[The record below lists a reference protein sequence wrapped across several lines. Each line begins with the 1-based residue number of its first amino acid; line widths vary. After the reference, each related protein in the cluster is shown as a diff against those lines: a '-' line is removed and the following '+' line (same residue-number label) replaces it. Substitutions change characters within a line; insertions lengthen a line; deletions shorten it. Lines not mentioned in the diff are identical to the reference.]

1 MNNAIDSIL
10 IFLVLTDLVLLGSSR
25 LRNAIR
31 IAAVQGIVLG
41 LLPLLAHGHGSAWH
55 AALLL
60 GAGSAGIKG
69 FVFPALLNRAL
80 RETNASREI
89 EPFVSPILSLLIGVG
104 VLAIS
109 FGFGSRLPL
118 PWTSP
123 SELLVPAGLFSVWTG
138 LFLIMAR
145 RKAITQVLGY
155 IVMENGIFTLGMVL
169 VEAMPLLVE
178 LGVLLDI
185 FVAVF
190 VMGIIVFNINREFDH
205 IDSDQLSAL
214 REGAP

>member
-1 MNNAIDSIL
+1 MNAAIESIL
-10 IFLVLTDLVLLGSSR
+10 VVLVLMDLVLLGASR

-31 IAAVQGIVLG
+31 IVAIQGVALG
-41 LLPLLAHGHGSAWH
+41 ALPLLAPGHLAWP
-55 AALLL
+55 AVLL
-60 GAGSAGIKG
+60 GLGSAGIKG
-69 FVFPALLNRAL
+69 FVFPALMNRAL

-89 EPFVSPILSLLIGVG
+89 EPFVGYVLSLLIGVG
-104 VLAIS
+104 VLAVA
-109 FGFGSRLPL
+109 FGFGQRLPL
-118 PWTSP
+118 PWSP
-123 SELLVPAGLFSVWTG
+123 LSSLLVPAGLFTVWTG

-155 IVMENGIFTLGMVL
+155 VVLENGIFALGMVL

-190 VMGIIVFNINREFDH
+190 VMGIIVFQINREFDT

-214 REGAP
+214 KEGAP

>member
-1 MNNAIDSIL
+1 MNNAIDIIL
-10 IFLVLTDLVLLGSSR
+10 VSLVLTNLVLLGSSR

-31 IAAVQGIVLG
+31 IVALQGLVLG
-41 LLPLLAHGHGSAWH
+41 LLPLLVHSHGWAWP
-55 AALLL
+55 AVLL

-69 FVFPALLNRAL
+69 FLFPAMLNRAL

-89 EPFVSPILSLLIGVG
+89 EPFISHILSLLIGVG
-104 VLAIS
+104 VLALS
-109 FGFGSRLPL
+109 FWFGARLPL
-118 PWTSP
+118 PWMLS
-123 SELLVPAGLFSVWTG
+123 SGLLIPTGLFTVWTG

-155 IVMENGIFTLGMVL
+155 IVMENGIFALGMVL

-190 VMGIIVFNINREFDH
+190 VMGIIVFHINREFDH

>member
-1 MNNAIDSIL
+1 MHNAIEIIL
-10 IFLVLTDLVLLGSSR
+10 IFLILTDLVLLGSSR

-31 IAAVQGIVLG
+31 IVALQGVALG
-41 LLPLLAHGHGSAWH
+41 LLPLLTAGAVTWHG
-55 AALLL
+55 ALLGL
-60 GAGSAGIKG
+60 GSAGIKG
-69 FVFPALLNRAL
+69 WVFPALMNRAL

-89 EPFVSPILSLLIGVG
+89 EPFVGFIPSLLIGVG
-104 VLAIS
+104 VLAVS
-109 FGFGSRLPL
+109 FGFGARLPL
-118 PWTSP
+118 PWAAP
-123 SELLVPAGLFSVWTG
+123 SVLLVPAGLFTVWTG

-190 VMGIIVFNINREFDH
+190 VMGIIVFQINREFDH

-214 REGAP
+214 KEGAP

>member
-1 MNNAIDSIL
+1 MSGAIEIIL
-10 IFLVLTDLVLLGSSR
+10 IFLVLANLILLGASR
-25 LRNAIR
+25 LRNVIR
-31 IAAVQGIVLG
+31 IAAWQGLILG
-41 LLPLLAHGHGSAWH
+41 LLPLLAQRDGLVWPAV
-55 AALLL
+55 LL
-60 GAGSAGIKG
+60 GAGSALLKG

-89 EPFVSPILSLLIGVG
+89 EPFVGYVSSLLLGMG
-104 VLAIS
+104 ALGLA
-109 FGFGSRLPL
+109 FGFGARLPL
-118 PWTSP
+118 PWPAP
-123 SELLVPAGLFSVWTG
+123 SALLVPAGLFTVWTG

-155 IVMENGIFTLGMVL
+155 VVMENGIFALGMVV

-205 IDSDQLSAL
+205 IDSDQLAAL
-214 REGAP
+214 REDVP

>member
-1 MNNAIDSIL
+1 MNGLFEAIL
-10 IFLVLTDLVLLGSSR
+10 IFLILSDLLLLGSSR

-31 IAAVQGIVLG
+31 IVALQGVALG
-41 LLPLLAHGHGSAWH
+41 ALPLLAHGHVTWH
-55 AALLL
+55 AVLL
-60 GAGSAGIKG
+60 GLGSAGIKG

-80 RETNASREI
+80 RDTRANREI
-89 EPFVSPILSLLIGVG
+89 EPFVGFILSLLLGVG
-104 VLAIS
+104 ILALS
-109 FGFGSRLPL
+109 FGAGARLPL
-118 PWTSP
+118 PWEVP
-123 SELLVPAGLFSVWTG
+123 STLLVPAGLFTVWTG

-155 IVMENGIFTLGMVL
+155 VVMESGIFTLGMVL

-178 LGVLLDI
+178 LGILLDI

-190 VMGIIVFNINREFDH
+190 VMGIIVFQINREFDH

-214 REGAP
+214 REGTP

>member
-1 MNNAIDSIL
+1 MSGVIEIIL
-10 IFLVLTDLVLLGSSR
+10 IFLILANLILLGASR

-31 IAAVQGIVLG
+31 IVAWQGLVLG
-41 LLPLLAHGHGSAWH
+41 LMPLLAHRDGLVW
-55 AALLL
+55 AAILL

-80 RETNASREI
+80 RETQASREI
-89 EPFVSPILSLLIGVG
+89 EPFVGYVLSLLAGVG
-104 VLAIS
+104 VLALS
-109 FGFGSRLPL
+109 VWFGSRLPL
-118 PWTSP
+118 PWPPASN
-123 SELLVPAGLFSVWTG
+123 LLVPAGMFTVWTG
-138 LFLIMAR
+138 LFLIVTR

-155 IVMENGIFTLGMVL
+155 VVLENGIFTLGMVL

-205 IDSDQLSAL
+205 IDSDQLAAL
-214 REGAP
+214 KEGGP

>member
-1 MNNAIDSIL
+1 MSNVIDSIL
-10 IFLVLTDLVLLGSSR
+10 IFLVLMDLILLGSSR

-31 IAAVQGIVLG
+31 IAAGQGLVLG
-41 LLPLLAHGHGSAWH
+41 LLPLLAHGHLTWPAV
-55 AALLL
+55 LL
-60 GAGSAGIKG
+60 GLGSAGIKG
-69 FVFPALLNRAL
+69 LVFPALMNRAL

-89 EPFVSPILSLLIGVG
+89 EPFVGYILSLLIGVG

-109 FGFGSRLPL
+109 FGYGSRLPL
-118 PWTSP
+118 PWQTS
-123 SELLVPAGLFSVWTG
+123 SALLVPAGLFTAWTG
-138 LFLIMAR
+138 LFLIIAR

-155 IVMENGIFTLGMVL
+155 IVLENGVFTLGMVL

-214 REGAP
+214 KEGAP

>member
-1 MNNAIDSIL
+1 MNNAIESIL

-31 IAAVQGIVLG
+31 IVAAQGVALG
-41 LLPLLAHGHGSAWH
+41 LLPLLAHGHGALWP
-55 AALLL
+55 ALLL

-69 FVFPALLNRAL
+69 LVFPALMNRAL

-89 EPFVSPILSLLIGVG
+89 EPFVGYILSLLIGVG
-104 VLAIS
+104 GLAVS

-118 PWTSP
+118 PWAAP
-123 SELLVPAGLFSVWTG
+123 SSLLVPAGLFTMWTG

-155 IVMENGIFTLGMVL
+155 IVMENRIFTLGMVL

-190 VMGIIVFNINREFDH
+190 VMGIIVFQINREFDH

-214 REGAP
+214 KEGAP

>member
-1 MNNAIDSIL
+1 MNNAIESIL

-31 IAAVQGIVLG
+31 IVAAQGVALG
-41 LLPLLAHGHGSAWH
+41 LLPLLAHGHG
-55 AALLL
+55 ALWPAVLL

-69 FVFPALLNRAL
+69 LVFPALMNRAL

-89 EPFVSPILSLLIGVG
+89 EPFVGYILSLLIGVG
-104 VLAIS
+104 GLAVS
-109 FGFGSRLPL
+109 FGFGARLPL
-118 PWTSP
+118 PWAAP
-123 SELLVPAGLFSVWTG
+123 SSLLVPAGLFTMWTG

-190 VMGIIVFNINREFDH
+190 VMGIIVFQINREFDH

-214 REGAP
+214 KEGAP

>member
-1 MNNAIDSIL
+1 MNNAIESIL

-31 IAAVQGIVLG
+31 IVAAQGVALG
-41 LLPLLAHGHGSAWH
+41 LLPLLAHGHG
-55 AALLL
+55 ALWPAVLL

-69 FVFPALLNRAL
+69 LVFPALMNRAL

-89 EPFVSPILSLLIGVG
+89 EPFVGYILSLLIGVG
-104 VLAIS
+104 GLAVS
-109 FGFGSRLPL
+109 FGFGARLPL
-118 PWTSP
+118 PWAAP
-123 SELLVPAGLFSVWTG
+123 SSLLVPAGLFTMWTG

-190 VMGIIVFNINREFDH
+190 VMGIIVFQINREFDH

-214 REGAP
+214 KEGAQ

>member
-1 MNNAIDSIL
+1 MHNAIEIIL
-10 IFLVLTDLVLLGSSR
+10 IFLVLTDLILLGSSR

-31 IAAVQGIVLG
+31 IVALQGVALG
-41 LLPLLAHGHGSAWH
+41 LLPSLTEGAVTWPGV
-55 AALLL
+55 LL
-60 GAGSAGIKG
+60 GLGSAGIKG
-69 FVFPALLNRAL
+69 WVFPALMNRAL

-89 EPFVSPILSLLIGVG
+89 EPFVGFIPSLLFGVG
-104 VLAIS
+104 VLAVA
-109 FGFGSRLPL
+109 FGFGARLPL
-118 PWTSP
+118 PWAAP
-123 SELLVPAGLFSVWTG
+123 SVLLIPAGLFTVWTG

-155 IVMENGIFTLGMVL
+155 IVMESGIFTLGMVL

-190 VMGIIVFNINREFDH
+190 LMGIMVFQINREFDH

-214 REGAP
+214 KEGAP

>member
-1 MNNAIDSIL
+1 MSNSTELIL
-10 IFLVLTDLVLLGSSR
+10 IFLMLTDLVLLGSSR

-31 IAAVQGIVLG
+31 IVAMQGVVLG
-41 LLPLLAHGHGSAWH
+41 FLPLLAHGHGTWSAVLL
-55 AALLL
+55 AL
-60 GAGSAGIKG
+60 GSAGIKG
-69 FVFPALLNRAL
+69 FLFPFMLNRAIS
-80 RETNASREI
+80 ETNANREI
-89 EPFVSPILSLLIGVG
+89 EPFVGYILSLLIGVG

-109 FGFGSRLPL
+109 FVFGSRLPL
-118 PWTSP
+118 PFEAP
-123 SELLVPAGLFSVWTG
+123 STLLVPAGLFSVWTG

-155 IVMENGIFTLGMVL
+155 IVMENGIFALGMVL

-190 VMGIIVFNINREFDH
+190 VMGIIVFHINREFDH

-214 REGAP
+214 KEGAP